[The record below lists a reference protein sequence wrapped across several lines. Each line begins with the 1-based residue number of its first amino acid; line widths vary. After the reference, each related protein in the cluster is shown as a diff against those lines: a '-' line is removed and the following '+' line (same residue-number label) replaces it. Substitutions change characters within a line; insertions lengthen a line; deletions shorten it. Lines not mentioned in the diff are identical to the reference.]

1 MGEIVQI
8 MKYPQNTKN
17 LENLINMHSKVA
29 STEYI
34 LKTLLA
40 LFNDSWIRHS
50 QSKRKEL
57 QEATQNERLFR
68 QMGAGTR
75 KTLNK
80 KQTGDIKVIFL

>member
-34 LKTLLA
+34 LKLSYRH
-40 LFNDSWIRHS
+40 FNNSVSPTI
-50 QSKRKEL
+50 E
-57 QEATQNERLFR
+57 
-68 QMGAGTR
+68 
-75 KTLNK
+75 LNK
-80 KQTGDIKVIFL
+80 SV